1 MVKYYHLEKGG
12 GRLTEITEGEYE
24 FRLRKTFLAPDASLL
39 QPGNGFE
46 SHYGTCFALEVSD
59 GKSQA

>member
-24 FRLRKTFLAPDASLL
+24 FRLRKTFLAPDAILL
-39 QPGNGFE
+39 QPGHGYE
-46 SHYGTCFALEVSD
+46 SHYGTCFVLEVSD
-59 GKSQA
+59 GKS